1 MLSLRY
7 LCWMRRNL
15 SFCFRSVRCW
25 VVGKWGS
32 KWLVWLVKF
41 PTYSNGQMS
50 LEIPSKY
57 GFIDGFSIVVGGD
70 TPSLSRQT
78 LSPWDDSG
86 FHPRW
91 TTRLFWTLDIF
102 FSCITG
108 VVGILR
114 VGVRQLVDRW
124 KFSGGCVVGCLD
136 TSWNTSWWLE
146 NDPCCLKFHRSHE
159 LPTTGPMVGWGK
171 WMHQYQGPWYHE
183 SPSERHLPRWRQMD
197 QWSMTSRSSC
207 GLDLVGQNSRNV
219 VATNSQVLRCYRCH
233 GSFIQPKEQVQEGE
247 CDVSQGKFVNSSLT
261 SS

>member
-1 MLSLRY
+1 MIMLSLRY

-70 TPSLSRQT
+70 TPSPSRQT
-78 LSPWDDSG
+78 LTPWDDSG

-124 KFSGGCVVGCLD
+124 KFSGGCVVGCL
-136 TSWNTSWWLE
+136 WYL
-146 NDPCCLKFHRSHE
+146 LKY
-159 LPTTGPMVGWGK
+159 LLLVGK
-171 WMHQYQGPWYHE
+171 WPLLSEVSQVTWATNNRTNGGLRKMNASVSGTLVSWISQWT
-183 SPSERHLPRWRQMD
+183 SPS
-197 QWSMTSRSSC
+197 
-207 GLDLVGQNSRNV
+207 
-219 VATNSQVLRCYRCH
+219 
-233 GSFIQPKEQVQEGE
+233 
-247 CDVSQGKFVNSSLT
+247 
-261 SS
+261 